1 MATSSTFG
9 PTTVTGE
16 SDSDFL
22 NYAIRMVVPM
32 RREFGRSLDVPKLM
46 HDDVYATEVIEQAKQ
61 SQDARLRDYAHYLD
75 TKMLGPRSAANIA
88 KALEASN
95 PQQADSKF
103 SDSRVGRSSFFGRK
117 SNFSHTS
124 PPNSQMQNSQLH
136 SQLNSQLHS
145 QLNSQLLNS
154 PPTNFP
160 HSNLPT
166 TGSTSGRPDSELT
179 EAELRARMMKKY
191 KAGLR

>member
-9 PTTVTGE
+9 PSTVTGE

-88 KALEASN
+88 KALAASA
-95 PQQADSKF
+95 PQADSKF

-124 PPNSQMQNSQLH
+124 PPSNLPNSQLMNSQLH
-136 SQLNSQLHS
+136 SQLNSQQHGA
-145 QLNSQLLNS
+145 

-160 HSNLPT
+160 QSNLPT
-166 TGSTSGRPDSELT
+166 TGSPESRHGVELT

>member
-1 MATSSTFG
+1 MATNSTFG
-9 PTTVTGE
+9 PSTGTGG

-61 SQDARLRDYAHYLD
+61 SQDARLRDYANYLD

-88 KALEASN
+88 KALATTAP
-95 PQQADSKF
+95 PQGDSKF
-103 SDSRVGRSSFFGRK
+103 NDSRAGRPSFFGRK
-117 SNFSHTS
+117 SNFSNTS
-124 PPNSQMQNSQLH
+124 TPDSQVLNSQLPNSQLH
-136 SQLNSQLHS
+136 NSPQHS
-145 QLNSQLLNS
+145 S

-160 HSNLPT
+160 QSNLPHT
-166 TGSTSGRPDSELT
+166 DSPASRHGVELT

-191 KAGLR
+191 KSGLR

>member
-75 TKMLGPRSAANIA
+75 SKMLGPRSAANIA
-88 KALEASN
+88 KALAASA
-95 PQQADSKF
+95 PQADSKF

-124 PPNSQMQNSQLH
+124 PPNSQPP
-136 SQLNSQLHS
+136 
-145 QLNSQLLNS
+145 NSQLLNS
-154 PPTNFP
+154 QMQNSQLQSEQHGAPPTNFP
-160 HSNLPT
+160 QSNLP
-166 TGSTSGRPDSELT
+166 STDSPESRHGVELT

-191 KAGLR
+191 KSGLR